1 MAFERFTPMARRVMM
16 VAQESARHRR
26 RQHLGTDDLLA
37 GLAEP
42 NGTSSSQALER
53 LGVTAS
59 DITSKMK
66 RRGWH
71 SSPSHVPLAADT
83 KRAIEAAMR
92 DADNRGEDHV
102 GSAHLLLG
110 LVAERHGHGGRIIS
124 ELGLTYSAVRAA
136 LESLPEPESAVQHS
150 EVVARLRERDRQDQV
165 KPQAEATET
174 TDCPDPEAEPLP

>member
-1 MAFERFTPMARRVMM
+1 MVFERFTPMARRVMM

-53 LGVTAS
+53 LGVTAAG
-59 DITSKMK
+59 ITSKVK
-66 RRGWH
+66 RRGWLP
-71 SSPSHVPLAADT
+71 SPSHVPLAADT

-92 DADNRGEDHV
+92 EADNRGEDHV

-110 LVAERHGHGGRIIS
+110 LVAERHGDGGRIIS

-136 LESLPEPESAVQHS
+136 LESLPEPESAVQHG
-150 EVVARLRERDRQDQV
+150 EVVSRLRERDEQDHV
-165 KPQAEATET
+165 KPQAKATET
-174 TDCPDPEAEPLP
+174 TDCSDPKAEPLP